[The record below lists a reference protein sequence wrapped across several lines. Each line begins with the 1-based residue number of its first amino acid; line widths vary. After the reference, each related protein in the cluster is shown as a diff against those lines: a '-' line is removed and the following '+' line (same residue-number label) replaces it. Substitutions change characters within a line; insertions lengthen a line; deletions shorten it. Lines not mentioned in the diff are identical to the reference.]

1 MSSVNGNSK
10 DTDPIK
16 DEKIMKQVEY
26 YFGDINLPRD
36 KFIQEEMKKDNGWIP
51 LSTMLKFNR
60 LASLT
65 KDVENITASL
75 KDSHLIEVSDDNL
88 KIRRNPEVPMPE
100 NTLEFWQEIKRRTV
114 YLKGFPLETTL
125 DEISEFIGKFGVV
138 ENILMRKT
146 KVGKETPRMFKG
158 SVFVTFKDKDQAKRL
173 ADIKELKFKGE
184 FPLVNKMQD
193 TYWADKHAERVK
205 QKDLKK
211 QMKKTQIEQQNKAHF
226 KKGVILK
233 ICGLKTEEINH
244 VALIAKLKAFFEPFG
259 KPAYVNIEGNE
270 ASIRF
275 FPVEEEAANSA
286 WKKAVNSAKESGDSE
301 GKVLFEGNEITGSVL
316 DGEEEEK
323 YWADF
328 SKAKMAKNELVEKQQ
343 KGKKQF
349 DRNSKANRKRR
360 ADKGR
365 GHEAK
370 NEAKGKRTVFD
381 DDDENIEQDDE
392 KNVEEMDG
400 NANDG
405 ETNKKNAE
413 EDEPVEQKKKKVET

>member
-1 MSSVNGNSK
+1 MATSMNGKSDGNNDVNS
-10 DTDPIK
+10 IK
-16 DEKIMKQVEY
+16 SEQIMKQVEY

-60 LASLT
+60 LAALT
-65 KDVENITASL
+65 KDIDNIAASL
-75 KDSHLIEVSDDNL
+75 KNSHLIDISDDNL

-100 NTLEFWQEIKRRTV
+100 NTLEYWQEIKRRTV

-125 DEISEFIGKFGVV
+125 DEISEFVNKFGIV
-138 ENILMRKT
+138 ENVLMRKT

-158 SVFVTFKDKDQAKRL
+158 SVFATFKDKDDAKRL
-173 ADIKELKFKGE
+173 ADITDLKFKDE
-184 FPLVNKMQD
+184 FVLINKMQD

-226 KKGVILK
+226 KKGVVLK
-233 ICGLKTEEINH
+233 ISGLKTDELNH
-244 VALIAKLKAFFEPFG
+244 VTLISKLKTFFEPFG
-259 KPAYVNIEGNE
+259 KPAFVNIDGNE
-270 ASIRF
+270 ATIRF
-275 FPVEEEAANSA
+275 FSVEEDAADGA
-286 WKKAVNSAKESGDSE
+286 WQKAVNSAKENGDSE
-301 GKVLFEGNEITGSVL
+301 GKVMFEGNEIKGAVL

-328 SKAKMAKNELVEKQQ
+328 SKAKLAKRDFVEKQQ

-349 DRNSKANRKRR
+349 DRNSSKAGRKRR

-365 GHEAK
+365 GHVTDV
-370 NEAKGKRTVFD
+370 KGKVYL
-381 DDDENIEQDDE
+381 
-392 KNVEEMDG
+392 KNKDLI
-400 NANDG
+400 
-405 ETNKKNAE
+405 
-413 EDEPVEQKKKKVET
+413 